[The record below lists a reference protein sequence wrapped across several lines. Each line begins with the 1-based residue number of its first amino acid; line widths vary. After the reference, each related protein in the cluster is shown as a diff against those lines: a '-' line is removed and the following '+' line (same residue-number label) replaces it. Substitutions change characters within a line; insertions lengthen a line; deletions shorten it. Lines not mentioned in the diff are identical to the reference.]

1 MRQFTLDTFS
11 HTAYDRQY
19 MKTYDLASLTKE
31 IRDSGLYFFRIDTL
45 QNVLKV
51 PNHRSLY
58 NVLSQLIRA
67 GILDKAER
75 NIYIR
80 SDYQGSEFALA
91 NFLYQ
96 PSYISFESA
105 LSFYGV
111 LSQFPTEVTSAT
123 LKLPRTKICEDRQ
136 FSYFRIKKDLFWGYV
151 KQENYL
157 IAEAEKALLDQMY
170 LATKGSR
177 SLSFDEYD
185 FSCFNKKTIY
195 KYAHMFPQTRQFLS
209 RMKQLQEYL

>member
-58 NVLSQLIRA
+58 NVLSQLVRA

-75 NIYIR
+75 NTYIR

-111 LSQFPTEVTSAT
+111 LSQFPIEVTSAT
-123 LKLPRTKICEDRQ
+123 LKLPRTKICKDKQ
-136 FSYFRIKKDLFWGYV
+136 FSYFRIKKDLFWGYT

-157 IAEAEKALLDQMY
+157 IADAEKALLDQLY
-170 LATKGSR
+170 FSTKGNK

-185 FSCFNKKTIY
+185 FSRLHKKTIFQ
-195 KYAHMFPQTRQFLS
+195 YAQLFPHTRQFLS
-209 RMKQLQEYL
+209 GMKQLKEYL